1 MQKRM
6 TSPKI
11 MKHLQMLLK
20 TFPKDYIS
28 ETEFRKKFEKTLM
41 YPTDDVLLYKD
52 QFDSLISVALKS
64 DKEIFLLAEDYEGSF
79 DNGELFVLSD
89 LSDYEEY
96 AKLNLST
103 LNVLFSSS
111 EDWIVLIEE
120 SLEGGI
126 AVLAGS
132 HDFVRQFKSIY
143 LKGESDF
150 RNYVRF
156 CIKEYQTR
164 KVPLTQL
171 TEIIN
176 LMD

>member
-11 MKHLQMLLK
+11 MKHLQMILK

-28 ETEFRKKFEKTLM
+28 EAKFRKKFEKTLM

-52 QFDSLISVALKS
+52 QFDSLLSAALKS

>member
-20 TFPKDYIS
+20 TFPKDYIF
-28 ETEFRKKFEKTLM
+28 EAEFRKKFEKTLM

-52 QFDSLISVALKS
+52 QFDSLISVALKA
-64 DKEIFLLAEDYEGSF
+64 DKEIYLLAEDYEGSF

-89 LSDYEEY
+89 LSDYEDY

-111 EDWIVLIEE
+111 EEWIVLIEE

-132 HDFVRQFKSIY
+132 HDFVRQFKSTY

-156 CIKEYQTR
+156 CIKTR

>member
-1 MQKRM
+1 MQKEM
-6 TSPKI
+6 MSPKI
-11 MKHLQMLLK
+11 MKHLQMILK

-28 ETEFRKKFEKTLM
+28 EAEFRKKFEKTLM

-52 QFDSLISVALKS
+52 QFDSLLSAALKS
-64 DKEIFLLAEDYEGSF
+64 DKEIFLLTEGYNGSF

-89 LSDYEEY
+89 LNDYEEY
-96 AKLNLST
+96 TKLNVST

-132 HDFVRQFKSIY
+132 HDFVRRFRSIY
-143 LKGESDF
+143 SKSESDF
-150 RNYVRF
+150 RNYVEF

-171 TEIIN
+171 TEILK
-176 LMD
+176 LMN